1 MIASGIREQSQRQDP
16 VRHPRQRL
24 WRIVPLESGEHDN
37 TAVDTA
43 DDAVID
49 ANFRTRDALEDDPH
63 QVRAAGRC
71 ETRARHIVTRR

>member
-1 MIASGIREQSQRQDP
+1 MIAGGIREQSQRQDP

-24 WRIVPLESGEHDN
+24 GRVVPLESGEHDKPP
-37 TAVDTA
+37 VDAT

-49 ANFRTRDALEDDPH
+49 ANFRTRDALEDDTH
-63 QVRAAGRC
+63 QMRAAGRC